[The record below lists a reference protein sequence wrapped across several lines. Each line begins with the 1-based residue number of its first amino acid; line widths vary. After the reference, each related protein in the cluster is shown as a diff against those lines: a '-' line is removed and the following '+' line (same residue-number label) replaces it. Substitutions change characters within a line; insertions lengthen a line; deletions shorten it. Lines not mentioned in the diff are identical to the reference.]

1 VEHLLQPAGKRVHA
15 AADPSMRLPTHAFVP
30 DRPPAP
36 PFGPGRASVWIVV
49 GAALFAAACDG
60 PQSTL
65 TPAGTDAAD
74 IANVFAWMSGGAV
87 LIWVVVIGLA
97 VYALGWPRQH
107 SDRAARLLILGGGVA
122 FPTIVLTVLLSYG
135 LALMPRVLELGPP
148 GAMRIAVYGEQWWWR
163 VHYVRP
169 DGTTV
174 TSANEMR
181 LPRGAR
187 TNLELHSADVIHSF
201 WIPSLAGKMDM
212 IPGRITR
219 LAVEPTRTGTFRG
232 QCAEYCGAS
241 HALMAFDAIVM
252 EPDAFETWLD
262 SQAAAATAPATALA
276 QTGRQVFDRTGC
288 GACHTVRGTD
298 ADGMIGPDLTHVGA
312 RRTIGAGTLPN
323 NRGTFFRWVMDV
335 DRVKPGA
342 HMPAFRML
350 PSEDLRALAAYL
362 ESLQ

>member
-1 VEHLLQPAGKRVHA
+1 ML
-15 AADPSMRLPTHAFVP
+15 
-30 DRPPAP
+30 
-36 PFGPGRASVWIVV
+36 
-49 GAALFAAACDG
+49 GATLFAVACDG

-65 TPAGTDAAD
+65 TPAGTDAED
-74 IANVFAWMSGGAV
+74 ITQVFAWMAGGAA
-87 LIWVVVIGLA
+87 LIWVVVVGLA
-97 VYALGWPRQH
+97 VYALRWPRQH

-148 GAMRIAVYGEQWWWR
+148 GGVRIAVYGEQWWWR
-163 VHYVRP
+163 VQYLRS

-174 TSANEMR
+174 PSANEIR

-252 EPDAFETWLD
+252 EPDAFEAWLD
-262 SQAAAATAPATALA
+262 AQAAPASPTPSAPLM
-276 QTGRQVFDRTGC
+276 QTGRQLFERVGC
-288 GACHTVRGTD
+288 GACHTVRGTG
-298 ADGMIGPDLTHVGA
+298 ADGMVGPDLTHVGS
-312 RRTIGAGTLPN
+312 RRTIAAGTLPN

-350 PSEDLRALAAYL
+350 PSENLRALAAYL